1 MDSNIKKKSI
11 HKVAHAKKSKAK
23 QNTKSSSQL
32 VSRGLRTNAIAERS
46 PEPCQTLSTVV
57 STAPCPTPAKLP
69 PDFLGTAAY
78 LSLAD
83 KMALGPE
90 LLEAA
95 GLGAVGF
102 QEQIQCKDGLER
114 LAISQ
119 VLVTHARVMWLSKL
133 LTEQTNTKAIAT
145 ISAAIDS
152 GLSAFSRL
160 LRALDERRRPLT
172 GNTTF
177 SIQQANVAANQA
189 IQNIENKEIATKHGN
204 QTKIGPEQASID
216 AEIVSAHAKRI
227 AVTPKNH
234 QTNKTVD
241 KKHRTKNSRRKG
253 QGGTERV

>member
-1 MDSNIKKKSI
+1 MGRIKKRSI
-11 HKVAHAKKSKAK
+11 RKRAYVEK
-23 QNTKSSSQL
+23 QKPKLKLSVKGISAIPNQTPGDQL
-32 VSRGLRTNAIAERS
+32 ARRS
-46 PEPCQTLSTVV
+46 PEPCQTLSTVG
-57 STAPCPTPAKLP
+57 STPPCPTGDKLP

-83 KMALGPE
+83 KMAFGPE

-95 GLGAVGF
+95 GLGAISF

-119 VLVTHARVMWLSKL
+119 MLVTHARVMWLSKL

-189 IQNIENKEIATKHGN
+189 IQNIENKEITTKHGK
-204 QTKIGPEQASID
+204 QTKIGLEQASID
-216 AEIVSAHAKRI
+216 TEIVPAHAKRI
-227 AVTPKNH
+227 ALTPNDH
-234 QTNKTVD
+234 QANKTVD
-241 KKHRTKNSRRKG
+241 KKHRTKNSGRKG
-253 QGGTERV
+253 QGGNERL